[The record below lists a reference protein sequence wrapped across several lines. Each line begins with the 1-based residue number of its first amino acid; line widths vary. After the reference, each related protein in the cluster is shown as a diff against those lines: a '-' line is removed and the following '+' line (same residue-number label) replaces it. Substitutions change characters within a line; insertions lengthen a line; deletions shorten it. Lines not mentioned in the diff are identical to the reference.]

1 MNIDELWL
9 KMQKEFNKQNENI
22 KVGNIES
29 KVTAIEDKVTNVED
43 KVTVLEDKVTNVEDK
58 VTVLEEKVTNVE
70 DKVTVIED
78 KVTNVEDKVGNIE
91 SKVNTIDNKVYVISN
106 SNIAQILYELT
117 RINTEMNE
125 KLNNFMEVN
134 QVEHKKFEYEISK
147 LGLEIKYPSE

>member
-22 KVGNIES
+22 NKLDKKVGNIES
-29 KVTAIEDKVTNVED
+29 KVTA
-43 KVTVLEDKVTNVEDK
+43 
-58 VTVLEEKVTNVE
+58 
-70 DKVTVIED
+70 IED

-91 SKVNTIDNKVYVISN
+91 SKVNTIDNKVDVISN